1 MLQHGG
7 SAGEQRREGGREKL
21 KEGSQKESELS
32 HAWLQL
38 GFALQSQGC
47 VDSGFLTFRTGTESQ
62 RSTTTLKKVLK
73 AWK

>member
-21 KEGSQKESELS
+21 KEESQKESELS

-38 GFALQSQGC
+38 RFALQRRG
-47 VDSGFLTFRTGTESQ
+47 
-62 RSTTTLKKVLK
+62 
-73 AWK
+73 